1 LGEGGGDGDTA
12 VMPGAE
18 LASMVVVAP
27 RSRGR
32 RLDRR
37 WTMGRAGGVVWGW
50 SRRTAR
56 RSWRLHEEEER
67 RRKEELETEHEKEEV
82 GGEVHF

>member
-1 LGEGGGDGDTA
+1 
-12 VMPGAE
+12 
-18 LASMVVVAP
+18 
-27 RSRGR
+27 
-32 RLDRR
+32 
-37 WTMGRAGGVVWGW
+37 MGRAGGVVWGW

-67 RRKEELETEHEKEEV
+67 RCKEELETGHEKEEV